1 MNIQKSIQSSQI
13 KTKYVTK
20 TQYYLAKT
28 RKKIGGRWRNLTE
41 SKKIIIFELEQ
52 TLSQALKE
60 SIKEE
65 SEPAP
70 NKTPFKIPESREI
83 DKRRLIKKWKQSAG
97 YYNLNPEKF
106 RFSLKNL

>member
-1 MNIQKSIQSSQI
+1 M

-52 TLSQALKE
+52 TLSQALKGN
-60 SIKEE
+60 IKEE
-65 SEPAP
+65 TKQEPIQI
-70 NKTPFKIPESREI
+70 PFIKKESNEI
-83 DKRRLIKKWKQSAG
+83 DKKRMIKRWKMTEG
-97 YYNLNPEKF
+97 YFYLNPEKF
-106 RFSLKNL
+106 RFSLKDL